1 MPIGGNS
8 SSSAARIFNTVSKS
22 GFDSFAISRSSV
34 SGLAKLFGGFFDS
47 RHAPYS
53 PQIESTS
60 PALVSTATIEEFT
73 RVQN

>member
-8 SSSAARIFNTVSKS
+8 KDSSALRFDNGSTS
-22 GFDSFAISRSSV
+22 GFDSFSISRSSV
-34 SGLAKLFGGFFDS
+34 SGSAKLFGGFFDS

-53 PQIESTS
+53 PEIESLS